1 MKYSDQEQGHFV
13 VNEVLVLYRYIVE
26 KYVNHSEGKQT
37 IFQLILFLDQFWDK
51 FHLRMKEKGEEREQ
65 TIILSGIMR
74 IMTLVLCRTSFSDMD

>member
-37 IFQLILFLDQFWDK
+37 IFQLILLAEG
-51 FHLRMKEKGEEREQ
+51 HS
-65 TIILSGIMR
+65 IAHY
-74 IMTLVLCRTSFSDMD
+74 